1 MSNEIPP
8 SSSEETFV
16 ASPNIP
22 PALEAM
28 PEPENKSKKKT
39 WLIVLIVVLVLCCCL
54 VVVAA
59 IVVWVASQGGGEFN
73 WEFDLSWL
81 LPTLA

>member
-8 SSSEETFV
+8 SSSQETFV

-28 PEPENKSKKKT
+28 PEPETKSNKKKRP
-39 WLIVLIVVLVLCCCL
+39 
-54 VVVAA
+54 
-59 IVVWVASQGGGEFN
+59 G
-73 WEFDLSWL
+73 
-81 LPTLA
+81 